1 MPPAPSS
8 PASSRPWWSR
18 SKSSKDS
25 LRPNRSVSSLAEED
39 EKYPSTASSASPRSK
54 DALPALKFNTLA
66 SAMGLKS
73 KKLPALTIQD
83 PPSPLP
89 SPRVYPHSRPGSGNS
104 SAAYSPAPVER
115 TPFFTNR
122 PPAKSISTV
131 RSSEYDY
138 DAASEPHSEPRTPS
152 DHPRD
157 RLSYQHSVM
166 TFSEIDPFAS
176 GGIVVQQL
184 PQDPNRLS
192 VYSDSSML
200 DPQHKRPDMPPHN
213 RGSYGSSSSN
223 SHGNYSDVQAL
234 SPLSAASSFGRSP
247 PASRSA
253 YDLSH
258 THDSYYMDSPST
270 SSVQAQRTRRT
281 KTPSGSNSSNST
293 VTAHD
298 YRVRLSEPGG
308 GTALHLSR
316 KRSSPSLAR
325 PRGMTVG
332 AIDHRPSTATTTLGL
347 TQQPLQV
354 PRKASGSSSPS
365 SSNTPSPSPVTISG
379 TRSTSSTSTNIESPV
394 SPSFS
399 KRPLVVVRKAS
410 SSRLPPLP
418 AAPPTSDL
426 PPPPVPTSPYDMSPI
441 EFRASSSSSSLNF
454 APSVDLHDIDA
465 GDAISQL
472 MNNSYDLGPFEAR
485 DSGSARGKRRSNRN
499 MYVLDGDL
507 SPVSPADIEASL
519 PSPLSKF
526 PPVPVSVFGEIHPK
540 AGKLLEKM
548 SSQQNLL
555 QRHSSASVSSS
566 SGPPDET
573 HGHSNGHASHHSGKT
588 PRKQRSF
595 HASRVPLPPLP
606 GLRHGS
612 SSNGHHA
619 STGTEALTQPSSPVV
634 EPRRSSVNGPRK
646 RLFSGSSARRSTSSH
661 GPSSPAEDDKRSVFS
676 FDSDIRPA
684 TSSGGETITMS
695 FGGTGGPLSLMTR
708 NACIA
713 PSSLWEDASNKR
725 TSQSEYI
732 PQYIMSPA
740 EQLKLAEKL
749 ADEDAIASVREPER
763 EPVEERKPK
772 LDLQPGDFGLTYSVN
787 PSSARSRSN
796 SVLSNTST
804 GTLAFGPGGDK
815 GGVSRGVSI
824 LPSKSLVN
832 ASRASTQ
839 APQTRK
845 VSLVDP
851 TRSGPSRSSS
861 MLAKALN
868 RPPPLSA
875 RPSTAQASLTPP
887 SSPGFQTATRSPEFP
902 SASLPPPP
910 RRRPSRHDLQ
920 EIENTAMKRVSV
932 VPINP
937 LSPPPS
943 VRSSRVRRQESS
955 DTTTTMSRP
964 PSSFDRQ
971 KIMQRRSLMKK
982 PSFLDIEDEVDMS
995 AENGSDEEYGTAT
1008 VLEVPDS
1015 PGADFESSFLDM
1027 DRGKNSF
1034 DTVRSTDS
1042 AFFV

>member
-1 MPPAPSS
+1 MPPALS
-8 PASSRPWWSR
+8 PAPSRPWWSR

-39 EKYPSTASSASPRSK
+39 EKYPSTASSASPRAK
-54 DALPALKFNTLA
+54 DALPSLKFNTLA
-66 SAMGLKS
+66 SAIGLKS

-89 SPRVYPHSRPGSGNS
+89 SPRAYPHPRPASGNS
-104 SAAYSPAPVER
+104 SSAHSPAAVER
-115 TPFFTNR
+115 APFFSNR
-122 PPAKSISTV
+122 PPAKSVSTV

-157 RLSYQHSVM
+157 RHSYQHSVM

-176 GGIVVQQL
+176 GGIVVQHL

-200 DPQHKRPDMPPHN
+200 DPQHKRLDTPPHN

-253 YDLSH
+253 YDLSQ
-258 THDSYYMDSPST
+258 THNSYYADSPSS
-270 SSVQAQRTRRT
+270 SSVQSQRTRRM

-293 VTAHD
+293 VTPHD
-298 YRVRLSEPGG
+298 YRARLSEPNGG
-308 GTALHLSR
+308 ANAPHLAR

-332 AIDHRPSTATTTLGL
+332 AVDHRQPTPPVTLFPVL
-347 TQQPLQV
+347 PLQV
-354 PRKASGSSSPS
+354 RRKASGSSSPS
-365 SSNTPSPSPVTISG
+365 SSNTPSPSPVTFSR
-379 TRSTSSTSTNIESPV
+379 TRSTSSTSTHVDSPV
-394 SPSFS
+394 SPSS
-399 KRPLVVVRKAS
+399 SRRPVVVVRKAS
-410 SSRLPPLP
+410 SSRLPPIP
-418 AAPPTSDL
+418 AAPPTSGL
-426 PPPPVPTSPYDMSPI
+426 PPPPIPTSPYDMSPM
-441 EFRASSSSSSLNF
+441 EFRASTSSASLNF
-454 APSVDLHDIDA
+454 APSVDFHDLDA
-465 GDAISQL
+465 GDAISEL
-472 MNNSYDLGPFEAR
+472 MNSSYDLGPFEAR
-485 DSGSARGKRRSNRN
+485 DSGSTKGKRRSNRN

-526 PPVPVSVFGEIHPK
+526 PSVPVS
-540 AGKLLEKM
+540 LLRKM
-548 SSQQNLL
+548 SSQQNLP

-566 SGPPDET
+566 GALDEANS
-573 HGHSNGHASHHSGKT
+573 HSNGHVSHHSGKT

-612 SSNGHHA
+612 SSNGHA
-619 STGTEALTQPSSPVV
+619 STSTEALNQPSSPVV
-634 EPRRSSVNGPRK
+634 EPRRSSVTSPRK

-661 GPSSPAEDDKRSVFS
+661 GPTSPSAEDDKRSVFS
-676 FDSDIRPA
+676 FDSDIRPT
-684 TSSGGETITMS
+684 TSSGVEAITMS
-695 FGGTGGPLSLMTR
+695 FGAAGGPLSLMTR
-708 NACIA
+708 NACIS
-713 PSSLWEDASNKR
+713 PSSLWDDSSNKR

-749 ADEDAIASVREPER
+749 ADEDATASLREPEP
-763 EPVEERKPK
+763 EPEQERKPK
-772 LDLQPGDFGLTYSVN
+772 LDLQPGDFGLTYSGN
-787 PSSARSRSN
+787 SSAARSRSN
-796 SVLSNTST
+796 SVLSNSST
-804 GTLAFGPGGDK
+804 GTLAFGPAHDK
-815 GGVSRGVSI
+815 GGVSRGASI
-824 LPSKSLVN
+824 ISSRSLGGARPSTAQS
-832 ASRASTQ
+832 
-839 APQTRK
+839 PQMRK
-845 VSLVDP
+845 IALMDP
-851 TRSGPSRSSS
+851 TRGGPARSSS
-861 MLAKALN
+861 MLAKGLN
-868 RPPPLSA
+868 RPPPLSV
-875 RPSTAQASLTPP
+875 RPSTAQAALTPP
-887 SSPGFQTATRSPEFP
+887 ASPSFQTATHSPEIP

-920 EIENTAMKRVSV
+920 EVEAAAMKRVSV
-932 VPINP
+932 VPMNP

-943 VRSSRVRRQESS
+943 MRTTRIRRQEST
-955 DTTTTMSRP
+955 DTVTSTLTRP

-971 KIMQRRSLMKK
+971 KILQRRSLMKK
-982 PSFLDIEDEVDMS
+982 PSFLDIEDEVSGS
-995 AENGSDEEYGTAT
+995 AENGSDEEYGTPT
-1008 VLEVPDS
+1008 VPEVPDS
-1015 PGADFESSFLDM
+1015 PGADIESSFLDM
-1027 DRGKNSF
+1027 ERGKNSF